1 MALMPFIS
9 AFLIQSASHPAL
21 PCLVLDLVVDVIL
34 SPFFLIV
41 FHGIIGSS
49 YKKERGGRRSASDG
63 DLYMTATR
71 VKFTG
76 SRQEGAN
83 TRNITNMI
91 RRSDRLFLTIFIIT
105 VIVIAASLKVISS
118 PEVSIVPVTAEE
130 HILLTSAELAYG
142 QREEK
147 RYRLFACHSGVAPKN
162 PRGQRIRK
170 EDHNGKDER
179 RIERKEAEK
188 E

>member
-1 MALMPFIS
+1 
-9 AFLIQSASHPAL
+9 
-21 PCLVLDLVVDVIL
+21 
-34 SPFFLIV
+34 
-41 FHGIIGSS
+41 
-49 YKKERGGRRSASDG
+49 
-63 DLYMTATR
+63 
-71 VKFTG
+71 
-76 SRQEGAN
+76 
-83 TRNITNMI
+83 MI

>member
-1 MALMPFIS
+1 MPFIS

-21 PCLVLDLVVDVIL
+21 PCLVLDLIVVVIL

-63 DLYMTATR
+63 DLYMTTR

-162 PRGQRIRK
+162 PRGRRIRK